1 MGVPP
6 VAGTS
11 FHSFHD
17 TPLNWDERDERDEL
31 MKKAWVPELAARFV
45 LTETLLLFA

>member
-11 FHSFHD
+11 FHSFHAP
-17 TPLNWDERDERDEL
+17 PLNWDERDDL
-31 MKKAWVPELAARFV
+31 MKKVWVPELAARFV
-45 LTETLLLFA
+45 VTETLLLFA